1 MQLDNIT
8 VLDFETSGLDPVRDR
23 VIEMCAIR
31 CDKGEIVG
39 RFNTL
44 IRFDGPLAPKITE
57 ITGITSPML
66 EGGMDEE
73 TAFRILNRM
82 IGSNLIVA
90 HNAAFDL
97 GFLHHTLMRL
107 AGRSFSNH
115 FIDTLTISRLYHTY
129 PHTLQE
135 MCNRYGIEL
144 SQGHRADFDV
154 LATWELLKRFHAE
167 YDLGSLVNRLG
178 YIEKYGPPKW
188 APAWAQL
195 EGLRLKYA

>member
-8 VLDFETSGLDPVRDR
+8 VLDFETSGLNPSRDR

-44 IRFDGPLAPKITE
+44 IQFEGPLAPKITE

-97 GFLHHTLMRL
+97 SFLHYTLMRL

-129 PHTLQE
+129 PHTLQD
-135 MCNRYGIEL
+135 MCNTYGIQL
-144 SQGHRADFDV
+144 DQGHRADFDV
-154 LATWELLKRFHAE
+154 LATWELLKKFNRQ
-167 YDLGSLVNRLG
+167 YDLNAMVNRLG
-178 YIEKYGPPKW
+178 YVEKYGPPKW
-188 APAWAQL
+188 APDWAQL
-195 EGLRLKYA
+195 EGMRLKFA